1 MIALFNYFVKITG
14 WLPAF
19 LILRTKVLYE
29 NKKKQS
35 RRIKGQAILISNHTS
50 VYDYATFL
58 YVFFFRT
65 LRYQMAE
72 VLYKKKLLSLFLK
85 CMGGIYV
92 NRDSLDFSFMDKS
105 KEILSK
111 GGVVGVFPESRLPK
125 EGEPRPLPFKESVT
139 VLALESGAPIIPI
152 YTDGNYFTKKRAH
165 VTIGE
170 PIYVREY
177 YNNAKSEK
185 ENIEIITSIL
195 KDKVIALG
203 KLYETK

>member
-19 LILRTKVLYE
+19 LILRTKVLFE
-29 NKKKQS
+29 DKKKQS
-35 RRIKGQAILISNHTS
+35 RRIKGKAILISNHTS

-72 VLYKKKLLSLFLK
+72 VLYKKKLLALFLK

-92 NRDSLDFSFMDKS
+92 NRDTLDFSFMEKS
-105 KEILSK
+105 KQILDK

-125 EGEPRPLPFKESVT
+125 EGEERPLPFKESIT
-139 VLALESGAPIIPI
+139 ILALESGAPIIPL

-165 VTIGE
+165 VKIGS
-170 PIYVREY
+170 PINVRDY
-177 YNNAKSEK
+177 YDNNKSEK
-185 ENIEIITSIL
+185 ENVDAITSML
-195 KDKVIALG
+195 REKVIELG
-203 KLYETK
+203 KSL